1 MSKTAVIRKL
11 EEKHMKKDI
20 PDFQVGDT
28 ISVHTR
34 IIEGNKERVQV
45 FTGTVIARTGG
56 GISETFSLHRV
67 AYGEGMERVFP
78 LHSPRIAKIEL
89 VKEGKVRRSKLY
101 YLRGTSGKK
110 AKVKGRVVARKKQ
123 EGNSNKPDLAEEKV
137 EEIKDETVQAEVTM
151 EATQANANTITED
164 AKSESAKPETSS
176 T

>member
-1 MSKTAVIRKL
+1 MKLDNIEETDIDNIMEANRKKINSEL
-11 EEKHMKKDI
+11 PNYE
-20 PDFQVGDT
+20 QV
-28 ISVHTR
+28 
-34 IIEGNKERVQV
+34 
-45 FTGTVIARTGG
+45 
-56 GISETFSLHRV
+56 
-67 AYGEGMERVFP
+67 
-78 LHSPRIAKIEL
+78 AKIEL